1 MKPVLGYLASK
12 IEKNAKN
19 TELGQI
25 CPGGVTRVKLTL
37 RRHKWPYGHK

>member
-19 TELGQI
+19 TELRPYGLN
-25 CPGGVTRVKLTL
+25 GVTRVKI
-37 RRHKWPYGHK
+37 